1 MSYSLNEFQAL
12 ARKAARGS
20 GVPWGIAE
28 EAGMASRY
36 LCEHG
41 LNGAESLCQALGQPP
56 KTNPLYIGPALS
68 DGAWAQQNWQSS
80 QPMHAP
86 ALLIPFAA
94 LSLADT
100 DIWLHIAWD
109 GVSLYLSKSDLIYTK
124 IDQIHAAGPIEVK
137 IETGEAGLGK
147 ALQKSSRAQI
157 SKECYRALE
166 RLAEK
171 TYAPATEASRLT
183 GAGAGLNDND

>member
-1 MSYSLNEFQAL
+1 MSYSLNELQAL
-12 ARKAARGS
+12 AFKAARGS

-28 EAGMASRY
+28 EAGMATRY

-41 LNGAESLCQALGQPP
+41 LDGAESLRQALGQPP
-56 KTNPLYIGPALS
+56 KTNPLYVGTALS

-80 QPMHAP
+80 QAMHAP

-100 DIWLHIAWD
+100 DIWLNIAWE
-109 GVSLYLSKSDLIYTK
+109 GVSLYLSKSDLIYSK
-124 IDQIHAAGPIEVK
+124 IDQIHAAGPIEVR
-137 IETGEAGLGK
+137 IDTGAAGLGETF
-147 ALQKSSRAQI
+147 QKSSRAQI
-157 SKECYRALE
+157 SEECYRALE
-166 RLAEK
+166 QLAEK
-171 TYAPATEASRLT
+171 TYAPATEASRLS